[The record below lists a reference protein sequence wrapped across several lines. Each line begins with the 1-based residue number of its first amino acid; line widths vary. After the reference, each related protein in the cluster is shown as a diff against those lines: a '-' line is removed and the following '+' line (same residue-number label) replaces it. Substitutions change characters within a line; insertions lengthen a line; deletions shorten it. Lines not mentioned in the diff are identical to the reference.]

1 MNDRWLAVLSR
12 ITPFVPD
19 DLDAVIM
26 PDSPTAAAPDGVFL
40 ASIAPAPTPSSR
52 LWDRVENEQSYLGIR
67 LTAPHPNAAEAAIRL
82 ASAALERGIVP
93 IILSRIDTSGFER
106 FGFRVERV
114 TGVSFGWYH
123 GSRVLRVSRGAP
135 SRGSVAA
142 RVVASIAQVDRVRIL
157 EESGQQ
163 LDCRFE
169 VRPVDRLHDRVNVAR
184 RHRQRDRWNG
194 FVCPLDATGIGAPS
208 REDLHLMR
216 NLVLLREVPEGVDQL
231 RRADQG

>member
-114 TGVSFGWYH
+114 TGLDAAECSAAEAELMRFWNMAIVID
-123 GSRVLRVSRGAP
+123 AAD
-135 SRGSVAA
+135 VAA
-142 RVVASIAQVDRVRIL
+142 L
-157 EESGQQ
+157 G
-163 LDCRFE
+163 
-169 VRPVDRLHDRVNVAR
+169 
-184 RHRQRDRWNG
+184 
-194 FVCPLDATGIGAPS
+194 
-208 REDLHLMR
+208 
-216 NLVLLREVPEGVDQL
+216 
-231 RRADQG
+231 